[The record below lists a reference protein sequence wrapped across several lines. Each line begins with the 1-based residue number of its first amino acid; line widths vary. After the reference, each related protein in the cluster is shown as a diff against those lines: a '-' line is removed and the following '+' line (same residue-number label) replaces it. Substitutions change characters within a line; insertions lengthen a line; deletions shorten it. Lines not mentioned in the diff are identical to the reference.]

1 MSNAVTDHRIAM
13 LEKRVEE
20 LTRDLQLLKAEVG
33 AALMKLKVIGDR
45 QRLEVEQKMRGVKT

>member
-20 LTRDLQLLKAEVG
+20 LTRNLQFVAAELG
-33 AALMKLKVIGDR
+33 AAKLKLKVIGDR
-45 QRLEVEQKMRGVKT
+45 QRLEVEQKMRGVRT